1 MCYTQ
6 HMEEVWSLSNHLC
19 FHEKAVVIINNRT
32 KKLKWEEEA
41 YILPHWFVLLERK
54 VNGNVSYAEDFQK
67 LFFFW
72 VSFKKIMLEA
82 TCWVCG
88 TGSVSITMAPEHSSK
103 WLTSKANETEAESQQ
118 ALWQVLHRPAST
130 FLSGPLLLT
139 GFHCPI
145 IHPCSYN
152 NQIFFSK

>member
-118 ALWQVLHRPAST
+118 AVTSSSQTCQYISIWT
-130 FLSGPLLLT
+130 FTPNRLPLSYHSPMLL
-139 GFHCPI
+139 
-145 IHPCSYN
+145 
-152 NQIFFSK
+152 Q